1 MILEL
6 LQNADDAEAE
16 RIVFDITDEGLH
28 LFNSGEF
35 SYCGKLASSNCLF
48 EKESCD
54 FHRIK
59 EVASGGKLK
68 NQNNIGR
75 FGIGFVSTYQITDS
89 PEIKSSG
96 IKLKLIPEKGQST
109 VDVIPKESGSSFF
122 LPWAFDS
129 MSHARQALNLS
140 AIDNKDIQ
148 EITNSFLSVVRH
160 SLLFLRYVNNVLV
173 QRNGEILLE
182 CTIDRSSNN
191 EVMVEFKP
199 DNQVEIW
206 HILRADAAYKVNSLF
221 ETYPQLEKLQRN
233 TGISVAIR
241 TEPDSLEKGLLY
253 AYLPTEQKTQLPL
266 HINADFFPES
276 DRKSI
281 IFSGKHERAWNETL
295 IDVAAQ
301 KIAENPIVLLDVM
314 GLRAFWILLEEAHA
328 LYSSSDTPSPSFK
341 KIWEYLKK
349 SCSVAEI
356 ATDQKNQSQK
366 PSGLWFISGFKPN
379 KQQQDVLHKI
389 GIHLTSDDL
398 QDFTVIYKE
407 LGSRRLDFSNFV
419 DYLSHFF
426 LHHHSEK
433 IVSEQEIGSFYK
445 PLWSIVEELIP
456 DNTSN
461 SHQINTDLSKFIN
474 IDLFLTINRSPTSLS
489 KAYKSTNDLYS
500 YVQRHL
506 PSIPIIHFDI
516 SSYQKISK
524 ITKIF
529 DLSTLVEN
537 LKNFNSDDE
546 SLKSLYKMLTLLS
559 ANSKSCEELKNL
571 TIWKTGSKFLAA
583 KDVLMPG
590 DFTDPTGQAN
600 LLDMTV
606 ISDEVKKFLSEKL
619 DMKKQNIQEFVATVL
634 PIFFNNQEKIDIS
647 KYKLLISEL
656 IKNQHKLIDDD
667 ATKKILRENLL
678 IPTQSG
684 HWRIVQAVYRK
695 TDDLVKILGENNSLW
710 LDEQKI
716 PSEETV
722 KNFINSLG
730 ILTTPKID
738 DLINRILQIA
748 KESQPTKQSIDTC
761 AIAFYFLCDLFKKK
775 QIDLD
780 KVDRLKNQK
789 CFPAKNDNDNWYT
802 PSELHAPYRSEGF
815 DSQAK
820 IIAFSDTSKLDK
832 EILSTIGVNTEP
844 STEIVI
850 NHLLYC
856 IESKEKPHKT
866 TYTIL
871 NERSGKDSDKIK
883 QRLSNKS
890 CIHIDGWNRFAFPYE
905 IYWDTVELGKYAI
918 TIPDSSHEYK
928 NLFDSLGIKKHP
940 DVNDYICILNKL
952 VIAHYNNAD
961 SIGND
966 LAVYNKCISE
976 INAYFTSNG
985 LSTDQIHLLA
995 KNPIIINL
1003 HKEFVYPADALLLDS
1018 PWHVSSFFDKE
1029 LDQALCD
1036 SNYDVWSLFEKTGAN
1051 RTSQSVSIELDY
1063 ADGERKSEDE
1073 FTSWWKDYES
1083 IILRLTNEYNVG
1095 VRKKLLDSINSL
1107 AVYSYNMIKI
1117 IAEVTM
1123 TNGSIKS
1130 EPKPV
1135 NAFFDKDKNELLI
1148 VNKTN
1153 SDWLDIFNSFFY
1165 QMLPY
1170 KTAEEVSKLSML
1182 LDSVRGKDIQQAH
1195 QYLDKAG
1202 IASIR
1207 SHEAIEGVE
1216 SEKVEVFSDNESNLD
1231 EINPSSSNKETS
1243 IESQPV
1249 KEVESTEPPKNP
1261 NTQKNMSLS
1270 DFKNLMQKQKEEEKN
1285 VNQESTIEK
1294 NSMSSASDHLDLKT
1308 SNSSNTFSDHN
1319 WHDWNTDNP
1328 DRNRG
1333 ASSSSSSDH
1342 NWHEWNANNP
1352 NRNRGSSSTSSARNS
1367 ATKQRNQQLRS
1378 YVLPAKEAD
1387 AMKEGSEEK
1396 RKHNL
1401 AVEALSREVVCRYE
1415 KKKGRIP
1422 TEMPQTHP
1430 GYDIRS
1436 INALTGEKRLI
1447 EVKGISGQWNNTGVG
1462 LSRLQFSNAQ
1472 DYGDT
1477 YWLYVVDHI
1486 ENPNNSNI
1494 YPICSPAMKV
1504 NVFMFDEGW
1513 KDVAFTEND
1522 DSILAFIP
1530 TAKVCHEQWG
1540 AGIIKKAI
1548 IRGNDR
1554 SLLIEFEQHGERT
1567 LSFSLNKAKM
1577 TVLLD

>member
-1 MILEL
+1 MSNQHIVLPYTANLLGTIKSHLAGLQGYGVMILEL

-35 SYCGKLASSNCLF
+35 SFCGDLASSNCLF
-48 EKESCD
+48 EEEFCD

-109 VDVIPKESGSSFF
+109 VEAIPKESGSSFF

-140 AIDNKDIQ
+140 SIDNRDIQ
-148 EITNSFLSVVRH
+148 EITDSFLSVVRH

-182 CTIDRSSNN
+182 CTIDRSSSN

-206 HILRADAAYKVNSLF
+206 HILRADAACKVNNLF
-221 ETYPQLEKLQRN
+221 ETYPQLEQLQRN
-233 TGISVAIR
+233 TGISIAIR
-241 TEPDSLEKGLLY
+241 TEPNSLEKGLLY

-301 KIAENPIVLLDVM
+301 KIAGNPIALLDVM
-314 GLRAFWILLEEAHA
+314 GLRAFWILLKEAHA

-366 PSGLWFISGFKPN
+366 PSDLWFISGFKPN
-379 KQQQDVLHKI
+379 KQQQDVFHKI
-389 GIHLTSDDL
+389 GIHLVSDDL
-398 QDFTVIYKE
+398 KDFNVIYKE
-407 LGSRRLDFSNFV
+407 LGSKRLDFLNFV
-419 DYLSHFF
+419 DYLSCFF
-426 LHHHSEK
+426 SHYRSEK
-433 IVSEQEIGSFYK
+433 IVSEQEIESFYK
-445 PLWSIVEELIP
+445 PLWNIVEELIP
-456 DNTSN
+456 NNVNINDLY
-461 SHQINTDLSKFIN
+461 QIQLHYLQKTQNNYLNKFAGTN
-474 IDLFLTINRSPTSLS
+474 LFLTKNRQPASLTS
-489 KAYKSTNDLYS
+489 AYTASSDL
-500 YVQRHL
+500 VDRIQHHL
-506 PSIPIIHFDI
+506 PNIPIMHSEVKSDIHP
-516 SSYQKISK
+516 QLSK
-524 ITKIF
+524 ITRAF
-529 DLSTLVEN
+529 NLSTLVEN
-537 LKNFNSDDE
+537 LREFDTDTEN
-546 SLKSLYKMLTLLS
+546 LKSLYAMIATLDS
-559 ANSKSCEELKNL
+559 DNDSCEKLKNL

-600 LLDMTV
+600 LLDMTI
-606 ISDEVKKFLSEKL
+606 ISDDVKKFLLEKL
-619 DMKKQNIQEFVATVL
+619 SVKEQDIQEFIKNVL
-634 PIFFNNQEKIDIS
+634 PKFFSEPSNIDLQ
-647 KYKLLISEL
+647 KYKKLIIEL
-656 IKNQHKLIDDD
+656 DKNQQKLINNSVMKGELKNIFLVPTSFGDW
-667 ATKKILRENLL
+667 KK
-678 IPTQSG
+678 
-684 HWRIVQAVYRK
+684 VQKVYRK
-695 TDDLVKILGENNSLW
+695 TDDLVKILGNNNSLW
-710 LDEQKI
+710 LDENKI
-716 PSEETV
+716 PREETV
-722 KNFINSLG
+722 KNLINSLG

-748 KESQPTKQSIDTC
+748 KESQPTEQSVETC
-761 AIAFYFLCDLFKKK
+761 AIAFYFLCDLFKENK
-775 QIDLD
+775 INSDD
-780 KVDRLKNQK
+780 VSPLKNKK
-789 CFPAKNDNDNWYT
+789 CFPAKYDNNNWYAST
-802 PSELHAPYRSEGF
+802 ELYAPYRAEGF
-815 DSQAK
+815 ESQVK
-820 IIAFSDTSKLDK
+820 IIAFSNNKVYK
-832 EILSTIGVNTEP
+832 EILNAIGVNEP

-856 IESKEKPHKT
+856 IENKKNPHKT

-871 NERSGKDSDKIK
+871 NERSREDSDKIK
-883 QRLSNKS
+883 QKLSNKA
-890 CIHIDGWNRFAFPYE
+890 CIYIDGWKRFAFPYE

-918 TIPDSSHEYK
+918 TIPDSAHEYK

-940 DVNDYICILNKL
+940 DVNDYISILNKL

-961 SIGND
+961 SIGDD
-966 LAVYNKCISE
+966 LAIYNKCISE
-976 INAYFTSNG
+976 INAYFTSNS
-985 LSTDQIHLLA
+985 LNTDQIHLLA

-1036 SNYDVWSLFEKTGAN
+1036 SNYDAWSLFEKTGAN

-1083 IILRLTNEYNVG
+1083 IILRLTNEYNIG
-1095 VRKKLLDSINSL
+1095 VRNKLLDSINSL

-1148 VNKTN
+1148 VKKNN

-1170 KTAEEVSKLSML
+1170 KTAEEISKLSMI
-1182 LDSVRGKDIQQAH
+1182 LDSVRKKDIQQAH
-1195 QYLDKAG
+1195 DYLDKSG

-1207 SHEAIEGVE
+1207 SHETVEGVE
-1216 SEKVEVFSDNESNLD
+1216 SEKIEVFSDNENNSD
-1231 EINPSSSNKETS
+1231 ETNPSSYDKETS
-1243 IESQPV
+1243 IENQPV
-1249 KEVESTEPPKNP
+1249 KEVESTETPKNP
-1261 NTQKNMSLS
+1261 NTQKNMDLS
-1270 DFKNLMQKQKEEEKN
+1270 DSHDQKNN
-1285 VNQESTIEK
+1285 
-1294 NSMSSASDHLDLKT
+1294 
-1308 SNSSNTFSDHN
+1308 NSSPSSGSN
-1319 WHDWNTDNP
+1319 WDDWNAKNP
-1328 DRNRG
+1328 D
-1333 ASSSSSSDH
+1333 
-1342 NWHEWNANNP
+1342 
-1352 NRNRGSSSTSSARNS
+1352 RNRGSSSTSSARNS

-1387 AMKEGSEEK
+1387 VMKKGSEEK

-1401 AVEALSREVVCRYE
+1401 AVEALSREIVCRYE

-1422 TEMPQTHP
+1422 TEMSQTHP

-1436 INALTGEKRLI
+1436 IDALTGEERLI
-1447 EVKGISGQWNNTGVG
+1447 EVKGISGEWNNTGVG

-1477 YWLYVVDHI
+1477 YWLYVVDNI
-1486 ENPNNSNI
+1486 EKPNNSNI

-1504 NVFMFDEGW
+1504 NTFMFDEGW
-1513 KDVAFTEND
+1513 KDVAFVEND
-1522 DSILAFIP
+1522 YPILAFIP
-1530 TAKVCHEQWG
+1530 TAKICHEQWG
-1540 AGIIKKAI
+1540 TGIIKKANI
-1548 IRGNDR
+1548 MSGNDR
-1554 SLLIEFEQHGERT
+1554 SILIEFEQHGERT
-1567 LSFSLNKAKM
+1567 LSFSLHKTRM
-1577 TVLLD
+1577 TILLD